1 MAYDYLGLVN
11 DVNRRLNEVELTA
24 SNFINATGEYSMIKD
39 AINSAIRYINQHEY
53 EWPFNHVEAEETL
66 TAGVIRYAY
75 PADAKTLNMDSFR
88 IKRSNSTTATA
99 TVNGATT
106 SSTSLNV
113 DNNSGAI
120 TSGMTVSGS
129 GVSSGVTVSS
139 LSSQTNLTL
148 SSAQTL
154 SDNTTLTFTGGF
166 NNDTKRLRLISYEEY
181 LDKYVDYEYNTN
193 TSIRKLPEYVF
204 RTPNQEFGLV
214 APPDNSYELV
224 YEYYRLPVDLIN
236 PTDVPS
242 VPEQFRYMITNGAM
256 HFAYM
261 FRGEGQEAAMIQ
273 QRFDDEIKQLRSL
286 YINRYDYLRST
297 VINQTN
303 SSYNTIRV
311 S

>member
-24 SNFINATGEYSMIKD
+24 ANFANATGEYSMIKD
-39 AINSAIRYINQHEY
+39 AVNSAIRYINQQEY

-66 TAGVIRYAY
+66 TAGTVRYAF
-75 PADAKTLNMDSFR
+75 PADAKTIDFDSFR
-88 IKRSNSTTATA
+88 IKRNDT
-99 TVNGATT
+99 
-106 SSTSLNV
+106 
-113 DNNSGAI
+113 
-120 TSGMTVSGS
+120 
-129 GVSSGVTVSS
+129 
-139 LSSQTNLTL
+139 
-148 SSAQTL
+148 
-154 SDNTTLTFTGGF
+154 F
-166 NNDTKRLRLISYEEY
+166 NNATKKLNLMSYEEY
-181 LDKYVDYEYNTN
+181 LEKYVDYEYNTN
-193 TSIRKLPEYVF
+193 TNVRALPEYIF
-204 RTPNQEFGLV
+204 RTPNQEFGV
-214 APPDNSYELV
+214 IAPPNNAYELV

-242 VPEQFRYMITNGAM
+242 IPEQFRYIIVNGAM

-273 QRFDDEIKQLRSL
+273 QRFDSEIKQMRSL

-303 SSYNTIRV
+303 SSYSTIRV